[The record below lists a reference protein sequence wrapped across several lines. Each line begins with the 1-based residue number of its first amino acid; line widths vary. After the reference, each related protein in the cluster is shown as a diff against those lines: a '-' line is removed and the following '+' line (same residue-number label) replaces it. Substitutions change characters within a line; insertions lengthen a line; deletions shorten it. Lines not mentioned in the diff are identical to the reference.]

1 MLKKILLP
9 LDGSVEAES
18 PLPYIKDFTH
28 RFNSKLHILGVA
40 IGSKRRKVNQLLT
53 DYIQETAANLNREGL
68 PTKAHIRYGHAGEQI
83 LSFAK
88 ENAVDSIVMAT
99 HGRSG
104 ISRWWIGSL
113 AENIIAESTIPVL
126 LTRSKQLKETEV
138 NKSKTF
144 QHMLVP
150 LDGSNISES
159 ALHFTESIALKLG
172 ASISLLH
179 IVHSFNSLGF
189 DIPGYDLKIM
199 NRKMNDAGK
208 RYLKNIS
215 ERLHKKGIESTSK
228 VMAGN
233 AASAIIEYTKEKKV
247 DLIIMSTHGR
257 SGIARWILGSVAE
270 KVLRESTLPLW
281 LVRSPE
287 MLVEKNSI

>member
-68 PTKAHIRYGHAGEQI
+68 PTKSHIRYGHAGEQI

-104 ISRWWIGSL
+104 ITRWWIGSL

-150 LDGSNISES
+150 LDGSHISES
-159 ALHFTESIALKLG
+159 ALNFAESIALKLG

-208 RYLKNIS
+208 KYLKSIL

-257 SGIARWILGSVAE
+257 SGIARWILGGVAE
-270 KVLRESTLPLW
+270 KVLRESALPLW

-287 MLVEKNSI
+287 MLVEKK